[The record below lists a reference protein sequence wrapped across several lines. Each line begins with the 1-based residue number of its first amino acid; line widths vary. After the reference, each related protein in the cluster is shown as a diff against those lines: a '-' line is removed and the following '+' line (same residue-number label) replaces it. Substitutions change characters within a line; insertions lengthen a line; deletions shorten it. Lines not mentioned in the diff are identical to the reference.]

1 MSQIDRYAQQRQAR
15 KLLRARLD
23 QEFPGFELH
32 DWYVQYRELKAAHP
46 DTIVLYRL
54 GDFYE
59 TFDDDAKRNLYT
71 RATKQLA
78 ADLNADM
85 SATNVERI
93 LRVPGTV
100 NHKPERNG
108 FVVKVEHFH
117 PERRYGFDE
126 FGAADESTVNES
138 APREAHSNEPA
149 PAHQVE
155 RAGAGRGQ
163 IQQRLPRQIGLR
175 SCHVIGS

>member
-59 TFDDDAKRNLYT
+59 TFDDDAKLVAEKLSVTLTHRPFATMCRPFASSEGT
-71 RATKQLA
+71 RT
-78 ADLNADM
+78 
-85 SATNVERI
+85 
-93 LRVPGTV
+93 
-100 NHKPERNG
+100 
-108 FVVKVEHFH
+108 HF
-117 PERRYGFDE
+117 PFTLI
-126 FGAADESTVNES
+126 A
-138 APREAHSNEPA
+138 
-149 PAHQVE
+149 
-155 RAGAGRGQ
+155 
-163 IQQRLPRQIGLR
+163 R
-175 SCHVIGS
+175 S